1 MFGESFYMESEG
13 EKVLETSPE
22 FQVWSLGD
30 VAMMEK
36 GKGGLTK
43 ILNDGRAAGDDADD
57 G

>member
-1 MFGESFYMESEG
+1 MRHYMESEG

-22 FQVWSLGD
+22 FQVWSLGE

-36 GKGGLTK
+36 GEGGLTK